1 MRTLRRLWPF
11 CRNAGRGN
19 RKRIESRVQGCRKV
33 GRLSSDHR
41 KAEGKDPDMKLAMH
55 IIAPIAAI
63 GLLALC
69 FFSQVPVI
77 ERIR

>member
-1 MRTLRRLWPF
+1 
-11 CRNAGRGN
+11 
-19 RKRIESRVQGCRKV
+19 
-33 GRLSSDHR
+33 
-41 KAEGKDPDMKLAMH
+41 MKLAMH